1 MVQIFKG
8 FYSNDLGM
16 HLSETHL
23 LLPLGE
29 WAAFC
34 IKNTCR
40 YFQL

>member
-23 LLPLGE
+23 LLPRRMGSFLHKE
-29 WAAFC
+29 
-34 IKNTCR
+34 
-40 YFQL
+40 YL